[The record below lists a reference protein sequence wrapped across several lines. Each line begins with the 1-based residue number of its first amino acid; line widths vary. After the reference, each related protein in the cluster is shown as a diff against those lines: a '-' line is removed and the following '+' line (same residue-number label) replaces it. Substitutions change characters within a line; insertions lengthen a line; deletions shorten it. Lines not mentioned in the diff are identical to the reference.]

1 MKNEHKRACDN
12 REIGALGSFFGGGVG
27 GGSAEGTG
35 SVDALEFAEYGRR
48 FDTLCE
54 TGPADPNA
62 PISASTAA
70 CACLLT
76 LFV

>member
-1 MKNEHKRACDN
+1 MCGPVG
-12 REIGALGSFFGGGVG
+12 GAMDFGGGVG
-27 GGSAEGTG
+27 GGSAEGPG
-35 SVDALEFAEYGRR
+35 SVEALKFAEYGWR

-54 TGPADPNA
+54 TGPADPDA
-62 PISASTAA
+62 PSGASTAA